1 MSSTIS
7 STELVSTATTFEWA
21 GTANASPTVQRING
35 AVVAT
40 NVVRDPETTTTAGW
54 SFPGSASAA
63 VVNGHLR
70 VTPSGTATSYV
81 YPAPTADVANP
92 SGGRFATA
100 PGQSVT
106 ARVEVTNPNASATIW
121 AALGSAFYNDQGA
134 QSGAATALTPRQ
146 AIAPGATVTFELS
159 TITPPD
165 ATTPVTGLLPL
176 VYAYGTV
183 NGGIIPASSLWES
196 THWQVEIGPTS
207 PSSTPLRY
215 FTGAT
220 ANTTVSV
227 PRTSTP
233 VLVTGYDSVRASTN
247 VFQDVLGRSNP
258 DVSLSPAGLRSGT
271 LTCLFASE
279 VEAYECERMHIGTAV
294 LTFND
299 SDLQTVGM
307 DYVLGGSIRR
317 QLDPESRLYWTVAID
332 YQEVRA

>member
-7 STELVSTATTFEWA
+7 STELVSTATTFEWTGA
-21 GTANASPTVQRING
+21 TNASPTVQRING

-40 NVVRDPETTTTAGW
+40 NVVRDPETTAVAGW

-63 VVNGHLR
+63 VVNGRLR

-92 SGGRFATA
+92 SGGRFATG
-100 PGQSVT
+100 PGQRVT

-196 THWQVEIGPTS
+196 THWQVEIGPTAPKAS
-207 PSSTPLRY
+207 PFPY

-220 ANTTVSV
+220 ANTTVTV
-227 PRTSTP
+227 PRSSSP
-233 VLVTGYDSVRASTN
+233 LLVMGYDSARASQH
-247 VFQDVLGRSNP
+247 VFNTVLGRNYP
-258 DVSLSPAGLRSGT
+258 DVTLMPAGLRSGM
-271 LTCLFASE
+271 LTFLFASE
-279 VEAYECERMHIGTAV
+279 ADAAECERMHAGSDL
-294 LTFND
+294 LTLAD
-299 SDLQTVGM
+299 SDLTTVGM
-307 DYVLGGSIRR
+307 TYVASGNIRR
-317 QLDPESRLYWTVAID
+317 QLDPESRVYWTVAVD
-332 YQEVRA
+332 FQEVQP